1 MLPTQLWQVI
11 WGFIWNTHWRKA
23 KKCEYVFSRAGNL
36 RRPLKLHNE
45 LHWRKMQPMQI
56 WKIEQ
61 MQLAWICILPV
72 MPFEDTFVK
81 HTGEKPNKCNECDVP
96 SCQAKNLTRHLNRHS
111 GKKPKIQPMRIWKIE
126 QMQLVWLRILPLMFF
141 LNNMHFKPNVLMQ
154 LLSWLSGK
162 KHTGEKSYKSI
173 ECDLASFQTNNL
185 TFDRHLNK
193 GSLARP
199 KVQFFWTLV

>member
-1 MLPTQLWQVI
+1 MLPNQLWQVI

-111 GKKPKIQPMRIWKIE
+111 GKKAKNTTNANMKNWTNATCVTSHSP
-126 QMQLVWLRILPLMFF
+126 VNVF
-141 LNNMHFKPNVLMQ
+141 LKQ
-154 LLSWLSGK
+154 
-162 KHTGEKSYKSI
+162 Y
-173 ECDLASFQTNNL
+173 AFQTK
-185 TFDRHLNK
+185 R
-193 GSLARP
+193 SYAVVELA
-199 KVQFFWTLV
+199 